1 MQEEVFGSM
10 IIQLEL
16 VIRMLKVEEEML
28 LLEELLQ
35 ETETEVVDLLS
46 IEFH

>member
-10 IIQLEL
+10 IIQLEQ

-28 LLEELLQ
+28 LLEEHLL
-35 ETETEVVDLLS
+35 EIETEVVDLHS
-46 IEFH
+46 TEFH

>member
-10 IIQLEL
+10 IIQLEQ

-35 ETETEVVDLLS
+35 EIEIEVVDLLS

>member
-10 IIQLEL
+10 IMQLEL
-16 VIRMLKVEEEML
+16 VILMLKVEEEML